1 MKKVILIL
9 VAGLLLGVNANSDE
23 VEINDRLKKIEERL
37 NKLEKETSLGDLS
50 NLLKNSMSNY
60 KKLEKETEKLTEAK
74 KNYIKNNLKLFEVEA
89 KYVSVWGGSEDTPGV
104 KFSIKNLGN
113 KTLSKIRVV
122 VYFLDKNG
130 KPFAEDDYLPV
141 LEGSIS
147 GISSSFSSLKPNYTF
162 RMDDSTFYTKDN
174 LGDEWSGKI
183 KIEISYI
190 EFDEKN

>member
-1 MKKVILIL
+1 MKKLLGIVVL
-9 VAGLLLGVNANSDE
+9 GLLLGVNANSDE

-130 KPFAEDDYLPV
+130 KPFAEEDYLPV
-141 LEGSIS
+141 LED
-147 GISSSFSSLKPNYTF
+147 SFSFSGSKSLKPNYTF
-162 RMDDSTFYTKDN
+162 RMDDRKFYTKDN

>member
-89 KYVSVWGGSEDTPGV
+89 RYINKREGFKGTPGV
-104 KFSIKNLGN
+104 KFAIKNLGN